1 MAELGKEWN
10 DVRRIL
16 RATGLL
22 TGLIVASALWA
33 QGPTQAP
40 AAPNTWVAPQAD
52 VPQTGSAAQTGG
64 GAPSAT
70 EPQPPAEA
78 VGVVVSL
85 NAGTVST
92 LDMSY
97 PGPVTMADITADLQ
111 KITQWTGW
119 AVGTPQFESA
129 GGTNSVHV
137 QVTDAPPVQGVLD
150 DVVWP
155 LVAALADRGRLGI
168 MIQGGQIATANL
180 RIENRF
186 VTLEQSGGQGVQL
199 FQAFIKDTSFGRIE
213 DLKRPELTNGRPAAG
228 GSKFGLAWLLVI
240 IASIATGI
248 AVYLFMSRQQK
259 R

>member
-1 MAELGKEWN
+1 MSAPFSYQPVVDMAGLRKESI
-10 DVRRIL
+10 DVWRIL
-16 RATGLL
+16 RATWLL
-22 TGLIVASALWA
+22 TGLLVAPALWA
-33 QGPTQAP
+33 QVADQAP
-40 AAPNTWVAPQAD
+40 AAAPSTTEPQA
-52 VPQTGSAAQTGG
+52 T
-64 GAPSAT
+64 T

-85 NAGTVST
+85 TGGSVTT

-97 PGPVTMADITADLQ
+97 PDPVTMTEISADLQ

-119 AVGTPQFESA
+119 AVGTPQFESV
-129 GGTNSVHV
+129 GKTNSVHV
-137 QVTDAPPVQGVLD
+137 PVTEAPPVQGVLD

-180 RIENRF
+180 RLENRF

-199 FQAFIKDTSFGRIE
+199 FQAFIKDAGFGTIE
-213 DLKRPELTNGRPAAG
+213 ELKRPELTDGRRAGG

-248 AVYLFMSRQQK
+248 AVYLFTSRKVK

>member
-1 MAELGKEWN
+1 
-10 DVRRIL
+10 
-16 RATGLL
+16 
-22 TGLIVASALWA
+22 
-33 QGPTQAP
+33 
-40 AAPNTWVAPQAD
+40 
-52 VPQTGSAAQTGG
+52 
-64 GAPSAT
+64 
-70 EPQPPAEA
+70 

-85 NAGTVST
+85 SGGTVST

-97 PGPVTMADITADLQ
+97 PTDPKPVTKAEINGDLQ

-119 AVGTPQFESA
+119 AISGPQFQNI
-129 GGTNSVHV
+129 GGANSVHV
-137 QVTDAPPVQGVLD
+137 QVTEAPPVQGVLD

-168 MIQGGQIATANL
+168 MIQGGQIAAANL

-199 FQAFIKDTSFGRIE
+199 FQAFVKDTSFGTIE
-213 DLKRPELTNGRPAAG
+213 QLKRPEVTNGRPAAK

-259 R
+259 S